1 MKENVKQGFQEC
13 ETGVFMR
20 GSKIAARL
28 CAGPIRAMLRN
39 HLYDRQFQLFV
50 SNDHFCQR

>member
-20 GSKIAARL
+20 GSKIAARV

-39 HLYDRQFQLFV
+39 RLYDRQLSV